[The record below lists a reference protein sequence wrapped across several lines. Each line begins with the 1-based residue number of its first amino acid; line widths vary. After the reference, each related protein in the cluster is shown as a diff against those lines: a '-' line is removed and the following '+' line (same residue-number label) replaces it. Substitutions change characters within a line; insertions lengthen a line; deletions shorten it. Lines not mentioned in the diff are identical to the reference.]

1 MKLEIEF
8 STMKELATKALELSD
23 ALIRQVKVPGENVF
37 ETIKENKGDSIPV
50 APIAPESEPVQT
62 QAVPTAPVPTTP
74 VQETPAVPTTPVTYT
89 MDQLSKAATDLVTAN
104 PAMTPQ
110 IQGLLPKYG
119 VVAMPELKPEQYQA
133 FAMDLLSLGAV
144 L

>member
-8 STMKELATKALELSD
+8 STMEELATKALELSD
-23 ALIRQVKVPGENVF
+23 ALIRQVKVPGQNVF
-37 ETIKENKGDSIPV
+37 ETIKENKGDSISVAPV
-50 APIAPESEPVQT
+50 APAPEPVQT
-62 QAVPTAPVPTTP
+62 QAVPTAP